1 MSTMTSRGTDFPA
14 HRPVVMGTRGVVA
27 AAHPLAALAG
37 VQMLQQGGNAIDAAV
52 ATAAAL
58 NVVEPFMSGLGG
70 FGFLLFYEAATGR
83 VRALNFSGYA
93 PAAARPG
100 MHTPETQATGPLA
113 PLVPG
118 NPAGWLTALESYG
131 TLSRADVFAPAIGYA
146 EEGFPLTHFGHRM
159 FALNAPKLNLFPES
173 ARVYLRDGAAPP
185 PGAVLRQPDL
195 AKTFRQI
202 VEGGAEAFY
211 RGPLAAA
218 IVAFC
223 ERHGGLITAEDLAD
237 YAPEWQEPL
246 RSTYRGCEVVT
257 MPPNSSGFQ
266 ILETLNL
273 LEGFEVKELGHNT
286 APYIHLLAEA
296 MKLAVADR
304 IAYGTDPKFT
314 PLPLEGLL
322 SKEYAA
328 ERRKRINLHRAAPV
342 EGERWNKTPPP
353 GAVAP
358 GQPELC
364 TPGMTTHFAV
374 IDAAGNVVSVT
385 QTLGSGFGC
394 GCVVDGTGLAL
405 NNGIRWFETDPD
417 CPTPNL
423 IAPRKRLEMPMAP
436 TQVYR
441 DGRFWFSVSTPG
453 SYGILQTTT
462 QMLLN
467 ILEFGATLQQAIEA
481 PRFKTLVGTQL
492 GIEERLP
499 VEVCEGLQARGHEL
513 VLLEPW
519 SIDVGGAQGVMQDP
533 ASGARMGGGD
543 PRRDGYA
550 IAF

>member
-1 MSTMTSRGTDFPA
+1 MSTTVSPGADFQA

-27 AAHPLAALAG
+27 AAHPLAALTG
-37 VQMLQQGGNAIDAAV
+37 VEMLQRGGNAVDAAV
-52 ATAAAL
+52 ATAATL

-70 FGFLLFYEAATGR
+70 FGFLLFYEAATGQ
-83 VRALNFSGYA
+83 VRALNYSGYA

-100 MHTPETQATGPLA
+100 RHNDDTKTTGLLA

-118 NPAGWLTALESYG
+118 NPAGWLTALETCG
-131 TLSRADVFAPAIGYA
+131 TLSRADVFAPAIRYA
-146 EEGFPLTHFGHRM
+146 TEGFPLTHFGHRM
-159 FALNAPKLNLFPES
+159 FALNAPKLNLFPE
-173 ARVYLRDGAAPP
+173 AAAVYLRDGAAPL

-195 AKTFRQI
+195 AETFRQI
-202 VEGGAEAFY
+202 VEGGAEVFY
-211 RGPLAAA
+211 RGA
-218 IVAFC
+218 IAEALVSFC
-223 ERHGGLITAEDLAD
+223 ERYGGLITAEDLAE
-237 YAPEWQEPL
+237 YAPEWQEPV
-246 RSTYRGCEVVT
+246 RSTYRGCELVT

-266 ILETLNL
+266 ILATLNL
-273 LEGFEVKELGHNT
+273 LEGFDLPELGHNT
-286 APYIHLLAEA
+286 APYVHLLAEA

-304 IAYGTDPKFT
+304 IAYGTDPNFKAI
-314 PLPLEGLL
+314 PVEGLI

-328 ERRKRINLHRAAPV
+328 ARRALIDLHRAAPV
-342 EGERWNKTPPP
+342 EGERWNKTPPE
-353 GAVAP
+353 GFLQP
-358 GQPELC
+358 GQPELH

-374 IDAAGNVVSVT
+374 IDAAGNAVSVT

-394 GCVVDGTGLAL
+394 GRVVEGTGIAL
-405 NNGIRWFETDPD
+405 NNGIHWFETDPD

-441 DGRFWFSVSTPG
+441 DGRFWFAVSTPG

-462 QMLLN
+462 QMILN
-467 ILEFGATLQQAIEA
+467 VVEFGASIQQAIEA

-492 GIEERLP
+492 EVEERFP
-499 VEVCEGLQARGHEL
+499 VDVCEGLEARGHEI
-513 VLLEPW
+513 VLAEPW
-519 SIDVGGAQGVMQDP
+519 SVSVGGAQGVMLDP